1 MLKRTRGSGGDAE
14 LSFDQGVTAIP
25 DLDKARK
32 EELERQEQR
41 KRDFEKKQAEAA
53 RLAKLGQ

>member
-1 MLKRTRGSGGDAE
+1 M
-14 LSFDQGVTAIP
+14 P

-41 KRDFEKKQAEAA
+41 KREFEKKQSEAA